1 MGKNLHEKEFCGRHY
16 GRHRHR
22 GNALYLKQTWKL
34 YYLDSQLWKAL
45 EGEAEG
51 KTNNLYLWREH
62 NSSKK
67 ETANI
72 DIDAE
77 ENETNSGSSR
87 KKNTSCGQA

>member
-1 MGKNLHEKEFCGRHY
+1 MADIDTAETHSIWSKHGNYIILTASCEK
-16 GRHRHR
+16 
-22 GNALYLKQTWKL
+22 A
-34 YYLDSQLWKAL
+34 S